1 MRINFSMMY
10 LAKYSSG
17 NDALLGHGPVPA
29 SVQREGSGMSESGG
43 LRWPGSG
50 AGNSADEAWLTAI
63 AQAAAGDS
71 QAPLELLVEYLSLL
85 ADAAIS
91 GRRPREHELAIV
103 RELGRR
109 AAEQGIPAGRVV
121 DLYLSAA
128 WRMWRDLPDVV
139 P

>member
-1 MRINFSMMY
+1 
-10 LAKYSSG
+10 
-17 NDALLGHGPVPA
+17 
-29 SVQREGSGMSESGG
+29 MSESSG
-43 LRWPGSG
+43 LRWPGS
-50 AGNSADEAWLTAI
+50 AANSADEAWLTAI
-63 AQAAAGDS
+63 AEAAAGDS
-71 QAPLELLVEYLSLL
+71 QAPLELLVEYLTLL

-121 DLYLSAA
+121 DLYLWAA

-139 P
+139 PYRDRDTVRASSQTGLLAVGGAIARPFHSYHLAPPP

>member
-1 MRINFSMMY
+1 MT
-10 LAKYSSG
+10 
-17 NDALLGHGPVPA
+17 
-29 SVQREGSGMSESGG
+29 ESGG
-43 LRWPGSG
+43 PRWPGS
-50 AGNSADEAWLTAI
+50 AADSADEAWLTAI

-109 AAEQGIPAGRVV
+109 AAERGSVHDCSTGPGVSTLTVPGRVPDRRHRALVQEPLVAGR
-121 DLYLSAA
+121 
-128 WRMWRDLPDVV
+128 RR
-139 P
+139 